1 LPPRP
6 TADVPSF
13 PPGVLNVDKA
23 AGETSFAVV
32 NRLRR
37 LTGAHRVGH
46 AGTLDPLATGV
57 LPILFESAT
66 RLAEFALRLEKT
78 YVADIHLGYTTA
90 TDDAEAE
97 REPVGDPGRL
107 TADDLTQALTAF
119 SGRILQEPPAF
130 SAVKVDGKRAYKLA
144 RQGEDPRPKAREVE
158 VYEVR
163 LLEFTPG
170 SKVHYHG
177 LTAHWTLGVLI
188 EAVTGRDFR
197 DVIRETVAEPLG
209 LGRELYVGL
218 PESEFA
224 RTADMHEPTA
234 KGDGYQPSA
243 EPNTADW
250 RRGGAPG
257 GAGYGTARAMAAL
270 YQMMLAGGELNGTRI
285 ISPLS
290 FFHSQVIVS
299 GGPCGGSHLRAAS
312 DHFTGSPGSSPII
325 KSPR

>member
-6 TADVPSF
+6 TTDPF
-13 PPGVLNVDKA
+13 PAGVLNVDKA

-66 RLAEFALRLEKT
+66 RLAEFALQLQKT

-97 REPVGDPGRL
+97 RVPVGDPSGL
-107 TADDLTQALTAF
+107 GEEDLVDALTAF

-158 VYEVR
+158 VYEAR
-163 LLEFTPG
+163 LLDFTRGADAVARIEVICGSGTYLRSIARDLGRRLEVGGYLGRLVRTAYGGLAIDSAVKAAELTTADAVRARLLPAEVILPHMERVKLTVEQEAMVRQGRAVRVLPEPG
-170 SKVHYHG
+170 PG
-177 LTAHWTLGVLI
+177 LIRAHDL
-188 EAVTGRDFR
+188 TGRL
-197 DVIRETVAEPLG
+197 VALGHADPL
-209 LGRELYVGL
+209 RRTFV
-218 PESEFA
+218 PE
-224 RTADMHEPTA
+224 
-234 KGDGYQPSA
+234 KV
-243 EPNTADW
+243 
-250 RRGGAPG
+250 
-257 GAGYGTARAMAAL
+257 
-270 YQMMLAGGELNGTRI
+270 
-285 ISPLS
+285 LS
-290 FFHSQVIVS
+290 
-299 GGPCGGSHLRAAS
+299 
-312 DHFTGSPGSSPII
+312 
-325 KSPR
+325 

>member
-66 RLAEFALRLEKT
+66 RLAEFALRLPKT

-97 REPVGDPGRL
+97 RELVRDPGRL
-107 TADDLTQALTAF
+107 TAADLTEALTAF

-170 SKVHYHG
+170 SDAVARVEVRCGSGTYLRSIARDLGRRLEVGGYLGRLVRTAYGG
-177 LTAHWTLGVLI
+177 LTI
-188 EAVTGRDFR
+188 ESAVAASELSTAEEVRGRLLPAE
-197 DVIRETVAEPLG
+197 VILPHMERVRLNVEQEAMVRQ
-209 LGRELYVGL
+209 GRPVRVL
-218 PESEFA
+218 PE
-224 RTADMHEPTA
+224 
-234 KGDGYQPSA
+234 
-243 EPNTADW
+243 
-250 RRGGAPG
+250 PG
-257 GAGYGTARAMAAL
+257 PGL
-270 YQMMLAGGELNGTRI
+270 
-285 ISPLS
+285 
-290 FFHSQVIVS
+290 
-299 GGPCGGSHLRAAS
+299 LRAHDSAGRLVALGHADPLRRTFVPEKVLS
-312 DHFTGSPGSSPII
+312 
-325 KSPR
+325 